1 MISSR
6 RSCAF
11 FCARKEANILKNE
24 KFILT
29 TGGEK
34 RRKLGTIL
42 RSRTNDSLTREQMR
56 FIIQSIAPGV
66 QYEIGVF
73 TEPSGFC
80 DALVLESSGDMLDRG
95 KIVFGQALFGRN
107 DETGINPGRLFQEQ
121 DPAAAVITRSAGT
134 FPETRA
140 RAILIYI
147 PPDLYLKG
155 TGIHEG
161 QRIQKESCI

>member
-1 MISSR
+1 M
-6 RSCAF
+6 
-11 FCARKEANILKNE
+11 LKNQR
-24 KFILT
+24 FILT

-34 RRKLGTIL
+34 RRKLSTIL
-42 RSRTNDSLTREQMR
+42 RSRTNDSLTREQMQH
-56 FIIQSIAPGV
+56 ILQSIVPGI

-80 DALVLESSGDMLDRG
+80 DALVLEDSGGMFERG

-107 DETGINPGRLFQEQ
+107 DETGINPGRLCKEQ
-121 DPAAAVITRSAGT
+121 DPAAVIITRSAGT
-134 FPETRA
+134 LAETGVRT
-140 RAILIYI
+140 ILIYI
-147 PPDLYLKG
+147 PPDLYRKG